1 MEPFALFNLLKSLLL
16 DGSPAPS
23 QMDASSHNAESFD
36 AYKHSQE
43 REPHPLSQGE
53 NRQEILN
60 GTVSNEA
67 APQENY
73 CLDFIRRHD
82 ERAGRRK

>member
-16 DGSPAPS
+16 DGASAPFQEGANPCS
-23 QMDASSHNAESFD
+23 SDAP
-36 AYKHSQE
+36 
-43 REPHPLSQGE
+43 EPFNQPYEQGE
-53 NRQEILN
+53 FDSLKGENAQENAN
-60 GTVSNEA
+60 GAASNSA
-67 APQENY
+67 APQQNY